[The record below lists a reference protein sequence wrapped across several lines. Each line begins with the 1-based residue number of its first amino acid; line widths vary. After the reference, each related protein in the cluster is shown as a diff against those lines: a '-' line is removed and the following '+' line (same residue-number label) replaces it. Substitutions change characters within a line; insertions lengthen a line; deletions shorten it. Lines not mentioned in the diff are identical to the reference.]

1 MRMLAPVAIVIAVV
15 VGAKLLIENILGIDT
30 APMVEGWIQ
39 SAGTSEALLIV
50 TLLAVDILLP
60 VPSSLVMI
68 VSGAAFGVWW
78 GSVLALSGSIAGEWL
93 GFELAR
99 RYGARASTWLVGP
112 TDTER
117 LARLFS
123 RHGAAAVAI
132 SRALPILMETLSV
145 VAGLSGMRRRTFLAA
160 SFVGTAPIVVAYAY
174 AGAASR
180 EAGSVVPAIIITIA
194 VFGLGWIAYR
204 ARLTASAE

>member
-1 MRMLAPVAIVIAVV
+1 MRMLAPIGLVIAVV
-15 VGAKLLIENILGIDT
+15 VGSKLLVENILGIQT
-30 APMVEGWIQ
+30 EPMVEAWIQ
-39 SAGTSEALLIV
+39 TAGTNEAVLIV
-50 TLLAVDILLP
+50 ALLAVDILLP

-68 VSGAAFGVWW
+68 VSGAAFGVLW
-78 GSVLALSGSIAGEWL
+78 GSVLALAGSIAGEWL

-99 RYGARASTWLVGP
+99 AYGPRASAWLIGR
-112 TDTER
+112 TDTDR

-123 RHGAAAVAI
+123 RHGAAVVAI

-160 SFVGTAPIVVAYAY
+160 SFIGTAPIVVVYAY

-180 EAGSVVPAIIITIA
+180 EAGSLVPAIIITMA
-194 VFGLGWIAYR
+194 VFGFGWIAYR
-204 ARLTASAE
+204 ARISGPA